1 MELALVAPLLVLLG
15 VGRRGPPLGHLRL
28 SLALMLA
35 LMLVLTLM
43 LALALALTLTLML
56 VLVLVHVRAPRL
68 APGLTAG
75 RVRGRGLRRDGNRP
89 DAAAPRHTRQQ
100 RFATVGGQHDAFA
113 RHARRGLLALSTLRH
128 QDSY

>member
-1 MELALVAPLLVLLG
+1 
-15 VGRRGPPLGHLRL
+15 
-28 SLALMLA
+28 MLA
-35 LMLVLTLM
+35 LPLILVLTLT
-43 LALALALTLTLML
+43 LTLTLML
-56 VLVLVHVRAPRL
+56 VLTLTLTLMLVLTLVLVHVRAPRL

-89 DAAAPRHTRQQ
+89 GAAAPRHTRQQ

>member
-1 MELALVAPLLVLLG
+1 VLLG

-28 SLALMLA
+28 SLVLTLPLILLLP
-35 LMLVLTLM
+35 LMLVLTLTLTLM
-43 LALALALTLTLML
+43 LVLTLTLTLML

-89 DAAAPRHTRQQ
+89 GAAAPRHTRQQ